1 MSIIVF
7 GSINIDLAAKTPRL
21 PQPGETIIGSNFFTA
36 GGGKGANQAVAAAR
50 LGTCTH
56 LIGRVGNDKFA
67 EELLTYLQSYGL
79 NTDNVLI
86 DKNTHSGVAI
96 IAVDEIGQN
105 NIIVIPGANNN
116 VGEAD
121 IERLKNLLPSATS
134 LLLQLEIPLE
144 VVVRAAKVAQEAG
157 VRVIL
162 DPAPAVA
169 DFSIDFYPLIDI
181 ITPNEVEAGQLVGFG
196 VHDTET
202 AILAGKQ
209 LQERGV
215 KNVIVKL
222 GDRGAVAV
230 TQDESFFVPAFAVE
244 AIDTVAAG
252 DAFNGGLAAAL
263 DGGLTLSEA
272 VVWGCAAGALCATK
286 VGAQVAMPDRATFDE
301 FLQENLDKTA
311 VETAEF
317 TGTQTMSASAD

>member
-50 LGTCTH
+50 LGTFTH
-56 LIGRVGNDKFA
+56 IIGRVGNDKFA
-67 EELLTYLQSYGL
+67 EELLRSLQSYGL
-79 NTDNVLI
+79 STDNVLI
-86 DKNTHSGVAI
+86 DESTHSGVAI
-96 IAVDEIGQN
+96 IAVDETGQN

-116 VGEAD
+116 VGEVD
-121 IERLKNLLPSATS
+121 IERLKKVLPGATS
-134 LLLQLEIPLE
+134 LLLQLEISLE
-144 VVVRAAKVAQEAG
+144 FVLKAAKVAREAG

-162 DPAPAVA
+162 DPAPACSN
-169 DFSIDFYPLIDI
+169 FPIELYRFIDI
-181 ITPNEVEAGQLVGFG
+181 ITPNEVEAGQLVGFA
-196 VHDTET
+196 VNDTET
-202 AILAGKQ
+202 AIMAAKQ
-209 LQERGV
+209 LQQRGV
-215 KNVIVKL
+215 ENVIVKL

-230 TQDESFFVPAFAVE
+230 TADESFFVPAFAVR

-263 DGGLTLSEA
+263 DGGRSLWEA

-286 VGAQVAMPDRATFDE
+286 VGAQVAMPDRTTFDN
-301 FLQENLDKTA
+301 FLQQNLA
-311 VETAEF
+311 AEF
-317 TGTQTMSASAD
+317 R

>member
-1 MSIIVF
+1 MSIIVL

-36 GGGKGANQAVAAAR
+36 GGGKGANQAVAASR
-50 LGTCTH
+50 LGTSTH

-67 EELLTYLQSYGL
+67 EELLTSLQSYGL
-79 NTDNVLI
+79 NTENVLI
-86 DKNTHSGVAI
+86 DKSTHSGVAI
-96 IAVDEIGQN
+96 IAVDDSGQN

-116 VGEAD
+116 VGDAD
-121 IERLKNLLPSATS
+121 IERLKKVLSEATS

-144 VVVRAAKVAQEAG
+144 IVLKAAKAARQAG

-162 DPAPAVA
+162 DPAPAA
-169 DFSIDFYPLIDI
+169 GDLPIDLYPLIDI
-181 ITPNEVEAGQLVGFG
+181 ITPNEVEAGQLVGFR

-202 AILAGKQ
+202 AIRAAKQ

-215 KNVIVKL
+215 ENVIVKL

-230 TQDESFFVPAFAVE
+230 TADESFFVPAFAVR

-263 DGGLTLSEA
+263 DGGRSLSEA

-286 VGAQVAMPDRATFDE
+286 VGAQVAMPDRTTFDN
-301 FLQENLDKTA
+301 FLQHNLA
-311 VETAEF
+311 AEF
-317 TGTQTMSASAD
+317 R

>member
-50 LGTCTH
+50 LGTFTH
-56 LIGRVGNDKFA
+56 IVGRVGNDQFA
-67 EELLTYLQSYGL
+67 EELLTSLQSYGL
-79 NTDNVLI
+79 RTHNVLI

-96 IAVDEIGQN
+96 IAVDETGQN

-116 VGEAD
+116 VGDAD
-121 IERLKNLLPSATS
+121 IERLKKVLPEATS

-144 VVVRAAKVAQEAG
+144 FVLKAAKVAREVG

-162 DPAPAVA
+162 DPAPACSDLSLA
-169 DFSIDFYPLIDI
+169 EPSKRIELYPLIDI

-196 VHDTET
+196 VNDTET
-202 AILAGKQ
+202 AIRAAKQ
-209 LQERGV
+209 LQQRGV
-215 KNVIVKL
+215 ENVIVKL

-230 TQDESFFVPAFAVE
+230 TADESFFVPAFAVR

-263 DGGLTLSEA
+263 DGGRSLWEA

-286 VGAQVAMPDRATFDE
+286 VGAQVAMPDRATFDN
-301 FLQENLDKTA
+301 FLQHNLD
-311 VETAEF
+311 
-317 TGTQTMSASAD
+317 

>member
-50 LGTCTH
+50 LGTSTNI
-56 LIGRVGNDKFA
+56 IGRVGNDKFA
-67 EELLTYLQSYGL
+67 EELLTNLQSYGL
-79 NTDNVLI
+79 STDNVLI
-86 DKNTHSGVAI
+86 DQNTHSGVAI
-96 IAVDEIGQN
+96 IAVDETGQN

-121 IERLKNLLPSATS
+121 IERLKKLLTAATS

-144 VVVRAAKVAQEAG
+144 VVQKAAKAARQAG

-162 DPAPAVA
+162 DPAPARA
-169 DFSIDFYPLIDI
+169 DLPIELYPLIDI
-181 ITPNEVEAGQLVGFG
+181 MTPNEVEAGQLVGFR
-196 VHDTET
+196 VNDTET
-202 AILAGKQ
+202 AIVAAKQ

-230 TQDESFFVPAFAVE
+230 TADETFFVPAFAVE

-252 DAFNGGLAAAL
+252 DAFNGGLASAL
-263 DGGLTLSEA
+263 DAGLSLSEA
-272 VVWGCAAGALCATK
+272 VRWGAAAGALCTTK
-286 VGAQVAMPDRATFDE
+286 RGAQGAMPDRATFDK
-301 FLQENLDKTA
+301 FLQNLI
-311 VETAEF
+311 
-317 TGTQTMSASAD
+317 